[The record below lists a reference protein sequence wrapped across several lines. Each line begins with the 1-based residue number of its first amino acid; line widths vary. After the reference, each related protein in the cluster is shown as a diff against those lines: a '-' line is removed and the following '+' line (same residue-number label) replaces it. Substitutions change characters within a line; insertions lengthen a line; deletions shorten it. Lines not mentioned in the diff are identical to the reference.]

1 MTEMPGVS
9 LISRW
14 EIWSYPRLLLRLLR
28 DLRSVARQLGTSY
41 LRVLAHVAHFCWRY
55 DLGPREVVFFGLA
68 DPDLPREASE
78 GSLGKRGK
86 LALQRRLNP
95 RLWECLVE
103 DKAVFQAFCEHNRI
117 PAPGVYGTLRVRPGE
132 EGRARAG
139 DEWRAILER
148 VPDEFVVK
156 PVQGVYG
163 EGIALY
169 HRQGDGWTD
178 GAGRPL
184 GADEMLTRML
194 ELGKYDSF
202 LAQERIHSHPELA
215 QLSGTSALQTV
226 RLETVVLEDGRVELF
241 APRLKLIGGDSLVD
255 NYRGGQTGN
264 VTAVVALET
273 GVLGPVYGPSG
284 NGTMPLPVLVHR
296 HPRTGRLLTGFRV
309 PRWDETKRL
318 LRDVAPLFLPLR
330 TLGWDVGISPDGPVI
345 IEANVQA
352 DPSHNFPVPEARPGE
367 RTLVPTLRRLA
378 AHRPA

>member
-1 MTEMPGVS
+1 MPGLS

-28 DLRSVARQLGTSY
+28 DLRGVARQFETSY

-103 DKAVFQAFCEHNRI
+103 DKAVFHAFCEHNGI
-117 PAPGVYGTLRVRPGE
+117 AAPRVYGTLRVRPGE
-132 EGRARAG
+132 EGRARAA
-139 DEWRAILER
+139 DDWRAILER
-148 VPDEFVVK
+148 VPEQFVVK
-156 PVQGVYG
+156 PAQGVYG

-169 HRQGDGWTD
+169 HRNGDAWAD
-178 GAGRPL
+178 EAGRSL
-184 GADEMLTRML
+184 DGGDMLTRML
-194 ELGKYDSF
+194 ALEKYDCF
-202 LAQERIHSHPELA
+202 LAQERVHNHPDLA
-215 QLSGTSALQTV
+215 RLSGTSALQTV
-226 RLETVVLEDGRVELF
+226 RLETVIVEEGRVELF
-241 APRLKLIGGDSLVD
+241 APRLKLIGGDSSVD
-255 NYRGGQTGN
+255 NYHGGQTGN
-264 VTAVVALET
+264 LTAVVALDT

-284 NGTMPLPVLVHR
+284 DGTCPLPVPVDR
-296 HPRTGRLLTGFRV
+296 HPRTGHLLTGFRV
-309 PRWDETKRL
+309 PLWEKTKRL
-318 LRDVAPLFLPLR
+318 LCDVAPLFLPLR
-330 TLGWDVGISPDGPVI
+330 TLGWDVGITPGGPVI